1 MTKRGTRS
9 IVRGLA
15 AAVALAAVALGAGRA
30 SAEVIDRVLAIVGG
44 QVVTL
49 SDASVAL
56 AVGTVD
62 ATGAADPIEAAM
74 NALIER
80 RLVLVEVDRYAL
92 PEPARAAV
100 DAKLAELRAA
110 MAARIP
116 ARETLARLGLDED
129 RLREIA
135 RNDLR
140 IAAYLDQRFGV
151 VQPTEAEVLQYY
163 RDHQSLYMEG
173 GTVRPFAEVQAEA
186 RQRLAAERRQA
197 LIDGWKADLRRRA
210 DVNVLYVS
218 TPGSAGTPAPRLAR
232 RSRGPLRPAPLPRR
246 P

>member
-1 MTKRGTRS
+1 
-9 IVRGLA
+9 VRGLA

-49 SDASVAL
+49 SDASIAL

-62 ATGAADPIEAAM
+62 ARGAADPIEAAM

-92 PEPARAAV
+92 PEPGEAAV
-100 DAKLAELRAA
+100 NAKLAELRQA
-110 MAARIP
+110 MAARVP
-116 ARETLARLGLDED
+116 AQETLARLGLDED

-151 VQPTEAEVLQYY
+151 VQPTEADVQQFY
-163 RDHQSLYMEG
+163 RDHQSLYMEA
-173 GTVRPFAEVQAEA
+173 GTVRPFAEVQADA

-218 TPGSAGTPAPRLAR
+218 TPEGRVHGVQRAPGAPGAMRRRAHAGGAA
-232 RSRGPLRPAPLPRR
+232 SF
-246 P
+246 

>member
-1 MTKRGTRS
+1 MTNRRTRA

-15 AAVALAAVALGAGRA
+15 AAVALAAVALGPGRA
-30 SAEVIDRVLAIVGG
+30 SAEVIDRILAIVGG

-49 SDASVAL
+49 SDASIAL

-74 NALIER
+74 NGLIER

-92 PEPARAAV
+92 PEPAGAAV

-116 ARETLARLGLDED
+116 AHETLARLGLDED

-151 VQPTEAEVLQYY
+151 VQPTEAEVLEFY

-173 GTVRPFAEVQAEA
+173 GAERPFAEVQADV
-186 RQRLAAERRQA
+186 RRRLAAERRQA
-197 LIDGWKADLRRRA
+197 LIDGWKDDLRRRA
-210 DVNVLYVS
+210 DVNVLYV
-218 TPGSAGTPAPRLAR
+218 P
-232 RSRGPLRPAPLPRR
+232 PLG
-246 P
+246 